1 MIYNYENVG
10 LPLRELLQRFQHKT
24 IILFKLLLL
33 QKRVL
38 FFHSPV
44 RPLSTSILALL
55 ALIPGLVESGLDS
68 ATALAAEEL
77 EENSEKP
84 VEEKES
90 EENAPTEETAQSLP
104 NSESSSSLTSKLSA
118 WKGKLTS
125 SWTQPQQPATST
137 ADAEATEEK
146 TSRDPSFEDL
156 GAAPITVTVTSD
168 SNCDV

>member
-1 MIYNYENVG
+1 MIYNCENAG

-55 ALIPGLVESGLDS
+55 ALIPGLVESGLHS

-77 EENSEKP
+77 EEKSEKP
-84 VEEKES
+84 VEEL
-90 EENAPTEETAQSLP
+90 EENAPAEETAQSLP
-104 NSESSSSLTSKLSA
+104 NSESSSSLTMKLSA
-118 WKGKLTS
+118 WTGKLTS
-125 SWTQPQQPATST
+125 SWTHQQQPATST